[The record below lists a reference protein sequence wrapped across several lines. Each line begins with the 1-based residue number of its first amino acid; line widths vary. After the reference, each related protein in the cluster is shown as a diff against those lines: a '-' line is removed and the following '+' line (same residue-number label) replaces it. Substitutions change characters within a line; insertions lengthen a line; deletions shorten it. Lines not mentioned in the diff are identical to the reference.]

1 VTEKK
6 LYDSESDNDC
16 NDSDEVIGVGNGY
29 RLWEWGQLQTLISDK
44 CVCNVCGVGLEVIEN
59 CEKRVGWCSMIG
71 LKCQLG
77 KVQFIYFELFKIMNC
92 TLPN

>member
-16 NDSDEVIGVGNGY
+16 NNSDEELIGVGNGY

-44 CVCNVCGVGLEVIEN
+44 YVCKVCGGGLEVTEN
-59 CEKRVGWCSMIG
+59 CEK
-71 LKCQLG
+71 
-77 KVQFIYFELFKIMNC
+77 
-92 TLPN
+92 